1 MTKQEKKLVLIT
13 DMGPKVTLADIA
25 NPLVN
30 AEHSVRIPFFKDKR
44 EQGTTI
50 PLILFSA
57 LKVKYLLSM
66 GKEEEDDSL
75 DSKTVARIRD
85 ILNDIYGLK
94 MSVLSESEAESVLV
108 AKTVQEVVF
117 NHLVYGG
124 SLAVRDVDD
133 LIFENAQNK
142 AHTISGNGSPSFSLP
157 PYLCRYRLKEER
169 LNVKSPFNAIN
180 PLMKAIAKEVFS
192 GLKAFDKDE
201 WAPLASFSRRVH
213 NYITYEALCRNCFS
227 QVELETK
234 INNPGID

>member
-1 MTKQEKKLVLIT
+1 MTKQETKLVLIT
-13 DMGPKVTLADIA
+13 DMGSKVTLADIA

-66 GKEEEDDSL
+66 GKDEEDDSL

-213 NYITYEALCRNCFS
+213 NYITYEALCRHGFS

-234 INNPGID
+234 INNPGIY